1 MQRDN
6 DPRSGRNHRTAAH
19 ASPGGGPGISE
30 LPGAPGGFGG
40 GPLLNRRSMMKAL
53 GLGAAAIAGPGL
65 VAGCSSSS
73 SGGRTSI
80 VFEETKPEVVP
91 YFNNLVAK
99 FNASQSSVTVSHD
112 FTSSLIAEFV
122 RGNPPAIDCDNYNL
136 TTSIFVAR
144 GVLADLGGLPQAKL
158 IDPNIQALVT
168 QYASFH
174 GETSILPYSVA
185 AAGVIYNV
193 DLFDKVGVS
202 SVPTTWSEFL
212 AVCEKFK
219 SAKITPVYQTY
230 GDTWT
235 TQQGLF
241 DYTAGGMI
249 DVAAFY
255 QGLARE
261 GTNLGP
267 NSSVSYQK
275 DFTAPCKQMLSLAPY
290 FNDNPIAK
298 HYADGNQAFASSQ
311 AGMYMQGPWAV
322 GEILAINPKLKMGTF
337 ALPATDDASQTKC
350 RVNLD
355 LAIWL
360 PRSQPQ
366 AQHDAAV
373 QFLDYLMQ
381 PSVLNAYNQANL
393 AFSPLKNAPPQT
405 SPLVSGLN
413 QYVSSG
419 RFYQGPGTYVPLTI
433 PVGNFIQEMMLTGN
447 VSGFTSSMDAAFK
460 RLAIRTSA

>member
-6 DPRSGRNHRTAAH
+6 DQRSGRNHRTAAPTAPGGPGVPEPSG
-19 ASPGGGPGISE
+19 ASGGGPVLS
-30 LPGAPGGFGG
+30 
-40 GPLLNRRSMMKAL
+40 RRSMMKAV

-65 VAGCSSSS
+65 VAGCSSS
-73 SGGRTSI
+73 GGATRI

-99 FNASQSSVTVSHD
+99 FNAGQSHVVVTHD
-112 FTSSLIAEFV
+112 FTTNLIAAFV

-136 TTSIFVAR
+136 TTSIFLAR
-144 GVLADLGGLPQAKL
+144 GVLADLASLPQAQL
-158 IDPNIQALVT
+158 INPDIQALVS

-174 GETSILPYSVA
+174 GETSVLPFSVA
-185 AAGVIYNV
+185 ACGVIYNM

-202 SVPTTWSEFL
+202 SVPTTWTEFL
-212 AVCEKFK
+212 GVCEKFK
-219 SAKITPVYQTY
+219 SAGITPIYQTY

-241 DYTAGGMI
+241 DYTVGGTI

-267 NSSVSYQK
+267 NSSVSFEK
-275 DFTAPCKQMLSLAPY
+275 DFTAPCKQMLTLAPY
-290 FNDNPIAK
+290 FNSNPIAK
-298 HYADGNQAFASSQ
+298 HYADGNTQFAGSQ

-322 GEILAINPKLKMGTF
+322 GQVLAINPKLKMGTF
-337 ALPATDDASQTKC
+337 PLPATDDASQTKC

-355 LAIWL
+355 LAVWL
-360 PRSQPQ
+360 PRSQAA
-366 AQHDAAV
+366 AQRTAAL

-381 PSVLNAYNQANL
+381 PSVVNAYNQANL

-405 SPLVSGLN
+405 SPIVSGLN

-419 RFYQGPGTYVPLTI
+419 RFYQGAGTYVPLTI
-433 PVGNFIQEMMLTGN
+433 QVGNFIQEMMLTGN
-447 VSGFTSSMDAAFK
+447 VSGFTSTMDSAFR
-460 RLAIRTSA
+460 RLAVRTSA

>member
-1 MQRDN
+1 MQQDK
-6 DPRSGRNHRTAAH
+6 DLRSGRNHRTGAPAA
-19 ASPGGGPGISE
+19 AGGPRVPEPPESS
-30 LPGAPGGFGG
+30 G
-40 GPLLNRRSMMKAL
+40 GPVLSRRSMMKAL
-53 GLGAAAIAGPGL
+53 GFGAAALAGPGL
-65 VAGCSSSS
+65 VAGCSSA
-73 SGGRTSI
+73 GGGGGPTRI

-99 FNASQSSVTVSHD
+99 FNATHPNIVVTHD

-144 GVLADLGGLPQAKL
+144 GVLADLSGLPQAQT
-158 IDPNIQALVT
+158 IDPNIQALVS

-174 GETSILPYSVA
+174 GETSVLPYSVA
-185 AAGVIYNV
+185 AEGVIYNV
-193 DLFDKVGVS
+193 DLFDRVGVS
-202 SVPTTWSEFL
+202 SVPTTWTEFL
-212 AVCEKFK
+212 GVCEKFK
-219 SAKITPVYQTY
+219 SANITPIYQTF

-241 DYTAGGMI
+241 DYTVGGMV
-249 DVAAFY
+249 DVAGFY
-255 QGLARE
+255 KQLNAE
-261 GTNLGP
+261 GTNLG
-267 NSSVSYQK
+267 SGSTVSFEK
-275 DFTAPCKQMLSLAPY
+275 DFTPALQRMLSLNPY
-290 FNDNPIAK
+290 FNTNPIAQ
-298 HYADGNQAFASSQ
+298 HYAQGNQAFAASQ

-322 GEILAINPKLKMGTF
+322 GEVLTINPKLKMGTF
-337 ALPATDDASQTKC
+337 PLPATDDASQTKC

-360 PRSQPQ
+360 PRSQAP
-366 AQHDAAV
+366 AQRDAAI

-381 PSVLNAYNQANL
+381 PSVMNAYNQANL

-413 QYVSSG
+413 SYVSSG
-419 RFYQGPGTYVPLTI
+419 RFYQGAGTYVPNTI
-433 PVGNFIQEMMLTGN
+433 PVGNLIQEMMLTGN
-447 VSGFTSSMDAAFK
+447 VGGFTTSMDSAFK

>member
-1 MQRDN
+1 MM
-6 DPRSGRNHRTAAH
+6 TAA
-19 ASPGGGPGISE
+19 
-30 LPGAPGGFGG
+30 
-40 GPLLNRRSMMKAL
+40 
-53 GLGAAAIAGPGL
+53 GLGAAAIAAPGL
-65 VAGCSSSS
+65 VAGCSSS
-73 SGGRTSI
+73 GGATRI

-99 FNASQSSVTVSHD
+99 FNASQSQVVVTHD

-144 GVLADLGGLPQAKL
+144 GVLADLAGFPQAQL
-158 IDPNIQALVT
+158 IEPNIQALVT
-168 QYASFH
+168 QYASYH

-185 AAGVIYNV
+185 AEGVIYNV

-219 SAKITPVYQTY
+219 SANITPVYQTY

-235 TQQGLF
+235 IQQGLF
-241 DYTAGGMI
+241 DYTVGGMV

-255 QGLARE
+255 QQLARE

-267 NSSVSYQK
+267 NSSVSFDK
-275 DFTAPCKQMLSLAPY
+275 DFTEPCKQMLSLSPY
-290 FNDNPIAK
+290 FNAGSIAK
-298 HYADGNQAFASSQ
+298 HYGDGNLAFANGQ

-322 GEILAINPKLKMGTF
+322 GQVLAINPKLKMGTF
-337 ALPATDDASQTKC
+337 PLPATEDASQTKC

-360 PRSQPQ
+360 PRSQPA
-366 AQHDAAV
+366 AQRQAAV

-381 PSVLNAYNQANL
+381 PSVVNAYNQANL

-405 SPLVSGLN
+405 SAIVSGLQ

-419 RFYQGPGTYVPLTI
+419 RFYQGAGTYVPITI
-433 PVGNFIQEMMLTGN
+433 PVGNFVQEMMLTGN
-447 VSGFTSSMDAAFK
+447 VSGFTSSMDGAFK
-460 RLAIRTSA
+460 RLAVRTSA

>member
-6 DPRSGRNHRTAAH
+6 DPRSVRNRQAAAH
-19 ASPGGGPGISE
+19 TSPAGPM
-30 LPGAPGGFGG
+30 
-40 GPLLNRRSMMKAL
+40 LNRRSMMKAL

-65 VAGCSSSS
+65 VAGCSSS
-73 SGGRTSI
+73 GGATRI

-91 YFNNLVAK
+91 YFTALAAK
-99 FNASQSSVTVSHD
+99 FNASQSSVVVTHD
-112 FTSSLIAEFV
+112 STSSLIAEFV
-122 RGNPPAIDCDNYNL
+122 RGNPPNIDCDNYNL

-144 GVLADLGGLPQAKL
+144 GVLADLADLPQAQL

-168 QYASFH
+168 QYASYH

-185 AAGVIYNV
+185 AEGVIYNME
-193 DLFDKVGVS
+193 LFDKVGVS

-212 AVCEKFK
+212 AVCEKFM
-219 SAKITPVYQTY
+219 SAKITPIYQTY

-235 TQQGLF
+235 IQQGLF
-241 DYTAGGMI
+241 DYTVGGMI

-255 QGLARE
+255 KQLNAE
-261 GTNLGP
+261 GTNLGSG
-267 NSSVSYQK
+267 SSVSFGK
-275 DFTAPCKQMLSLAPY
+275 DFTAPCKQMLALNPY
-290 FNDNPIAK
+290 INADPIAK
-298 HYADGNQAFASSQ
+298 HYGDGNLAFANGQ

-322 GEILAINPKLKMGTF
+322 GDVLAINPKLKMGTF
-337 ALPATDDASQTKC
+337 PLPVTEDASQTKC

-360 PRSQPQ
+360 PRSQPA
-366 AQHDAAV
+366 AQRAAAI

-405 SPLVSGLN
+405 SPIVSGLN

-419 RFYQGPGTYVPLTI
+419 RFYQGAGTYVPITI
-433 PVGNFIQEMMLTGN
+433 PVGNFIQEMMLTGD
-447 VSGFTSSMDAAFK
+447 VSGFTSSMDGAFK

>member
-1 MQRDN
+1 VQHGN
-6 DPRSGRNHRTAAH
+6 DLRSGPNHQAAAPK
-19 ASPGGGPGISE
+19 ASGAPGVLGGGPV
-30 LPGAPGGFGG
+30 
-40 GPLLNRRSMMKAL
+40 LNRRSMMKAM

-65 VAGCSSSS
+65 VAGCSSS
-73 SGGRTSI
+73 GGSTTSI

-99 FNASQSSVTVSHD
+99 FNASQSHVVVTHD
-112 FTSSLIAEFV
+112 FTTNLIAAFV

-136 TTSIFVAR
+136 TTSIFLAR
-144 GVLADLGGLPQAKL
+144 GVLADLASLPQAQL
-158 IDPNIQALVT
+158 INPDIQALVS

-174 GETSILPYSVA
+174 GETSVLPFSVA
-185 AAGVIYNV
+185 ACGVIYNM

-202 SVPTTWSEFL
+202 SVPTTWTEFL

-219 SAKITPVYQTY
+219 SANITPIYQTY

-241 DYTAGGMI
+241 DYTVGGMI

-255 QGLARE
+255 KQLASE

-267 NSSVSYQK
+267 DSPVSFEK
-275 DFTAPCKQMLSLAPY
+275 DFTAPCKQMLTLAPY
-290 FNDNPIAK
+290 FNTNPIAQ
-298 HYADGNQAFASSQ
+298 HYASGNLAFASHQ

-322 GEILAINPKLKMGTF
+322 GQVLAINPKLKMGTF
-337 ALPATDDASQTKC
+337 PLPATDDASQTKC

-355 LAIWL
+355 LAVWL
-360 PRSQPQ
+360 PRTQTA
-366 AQHDAAV
+366 AQRTAALH
-373 QFLDYLMQ
+373 FLDYLMQ
-381 PSVLNAYNQANL
+381 PSVVNAYNQANL

-405 SPLVSGLN
+405 SPVVSGLN

-419 RFYQGPGTYVPLTI
+419 RFYQGAGTYVPITI

-447 VSGFTSSMDAAFK
+447 VSGFTSSMDGAFR
-460 RLAIRTSA
+460 RLAVRTSA

>member
-1 MQRDN
+1 MRRGN
-6 DPRSGRNHRTAAH
+6 GATTRGSAAMSRGSAAMSRRTMLKTA
-19 ASPGGGPGISE
+19 
-30 LPGAPGGFGG
+30 
-40 GPLLNRRSMMKAL
+40 
-53 GLGAAAIAGPGL
+53 GLGAAALAVPGL
-65 VAGCSSSS
+65 AAGCSAA
-73 SGGRTSI
+73 GARTPI

-99 FNASQSSVTVSHD
+99 FNASQNAVTVTHD

-144 GVLADLGGLPQAKL
+144 GVLADLAGLPQAQT

-168 QYASFH
+168 QYASYK

-185 AAGVIYNV
+185 AEGVIYNV

-202 SVPTTWSEFL
+202 AVPTTWTEFL
-212 AVCEKFK
+212 NVCEKFK
-219 SAKITPVYQTY
+219 SKGITPIYQTY

-241 DYTAGGMI
+241 DYTVGGMI
-249 DVAAFY
+249 DVAHFFRQLNA
-255 QGLARE
+255 E

-267 NSSVSYQK
+267 DSSVSFEK
-275 DFTAPCKQMLSLAPY
+275 DFTEPCKKMLSLAPY
-290 FNDNPIAK
+290 FNENPIAK
-298 HYADGNQAFASSQ
+298 HYADGNLAFASSQ

-322 GEILAINPKLKMGTF
+322 GQVLAINPKAKMGTF
-337 ALPATDDASQTKC
+337 PLPTSDDASQTKC

-360 PRSQPQ
+360 PRSQPR
-366 AQHDAAV
+366 AQRDAAIK
-373 QFLDYLMQ
+373 FLDYLMQ

-393 AFSPLKNAPPQT
+393 AFSPLKDAPPQK
-405 SPLVSGLN
+405 SPLVSGL
-413 QYVSSG
+413 QPYVSAG
-419 RFYQGPGTYVPLTI
+419 RFYQGPGTYVPITI
-433 PVGNFIQEMMLTGN
+433 PVGNYVQEMMLTGN
-447 VSGFTSSMDAAFK
+447 VSGFTSSMDSAFK

>member
-1 MQRDN
+1 M
-6 DPRSGRNHRTAAH
+6 RSGRPEQTATQSVAEKPASAGMSRRT
-19 ASPGGGPGISE
+19 
-30 LPGAPGGFGG
+30 
-40 GPLLNRRSMMKAL
+40 MMKTL
-53 GLGAAAIAGPGL
+53 GLGTAAFAVPGL

-73 SGGRTSI
+73 SGGATKI

-91 YFNNLVAK
+91 YFDNLVAK
-99 FNASQSSVTVSHD
+99 FNASQSHVVVTHD
-112 FTSSLIAEFV
+112 SISSLIAEFV
-122 RGNPPAIDCDNYNL
+122 RGDPPAIDCDNYNL

-144 GVLADLGGLPQAKL
+144 GVLADLASLPQAKT

-168 QYASFH
+168 QYASYH

-185 AAGVIYNV
+185 AEGVIYNV

-202 SVPTTWSEFL
+202 AVPTTWTEFL

-219 SAKITPVYQTY
+219 SAGITPVYQTY

-241 DYTAGGMI
+241 DYTVGGMI

-255 QGLARE
+255 QQLARE

-267 NSSVSYQK
+267 NSAVSFEK
-275 DFTAPCKQMLSLAPY
+275 DFTAPCQKMLSLAPY
-290 FNDNPIAK
+290 FNDNAIAK
-298 HYADGNQAFASSQ
+298 YYVNGNTAFAAGQ

-322 GEILAINPKLKMGTF
+322 GEVLAINPKLKMGTF
-337 ALPATDDASQTKC
+337 ALPTTDDASQTKC

-360 PRSQPQ
+360 PRSQAP
-366 AQHDAAV
+366 AQRAAAI

-405 SPLVSGLN
+405 SPIVTGL
-413 QYVSSG
+413 QKYVSSG

-447 VSGFTSSMDAAFK
+447 VSGFTSSMDGAFK

>member
-1 MQRDN
+1 
-6 DPRSGRNHRTAAH
+6 
-19 ASPGGGPGISE
+19 
-30 LPGAPGGFGG
+30 
-40 GPLLNRRSMMKAL
+40 MMKAL

-65 VAGCSSSS
+65 VAGCSSS
-73 SGGRTSI
+73 GGATRI

-99 FNASQSSVTVSHD
+99 FNATHPDIVVTHD
-112 FTSSLIAEFV
+112 FTSSLIADFV
-122 RGNPPAIDCDNYNL
+122 RGDPPAIDCDNYNL

-144 GVLADLGGLPQAKL
+144 GVLADLAGLPQART
-158 IDPNIQALVT
+158 IDPNIQALVS
-168 QYASFH
+168 QYASYR

-185 AAGVIYNV
+185 AEGVIYNAE
-193 DLFDKVGVS
+193 LFDKVGVS
-202 SVPTTWSEFL
+202 TVPATWAEFL
-212 AVCEKFK
+212 AVCEKFR
-219 SAKITPVYQTY
+219 SANITPIYQTY

-241 DYTAGGMI
+241 DYTTGGMI

-255 QGLARE
+255 RQLNAE

-267 NSSVSYQK
+267 DSPVSFEK
-275 DFTAPCKQMLSLAPY
+275 DFTPACQKMLSLTPY
-290 FNDNPIAK
+290 FNSNPIAE
-298 HYADGNQAFASSQ
+298 HYADGNLAFASSQ

-337 ALPATDDASQTKC
+337 PLPATDDPAQTKC

-360 PRSQPQ
+360 PRSQAP
-366 AQHDAAV
+366 AQRAAAV

-381 PSVLNAYNQANL
+381 PSVMNAYNQANL

-405 SPLVSGLN
+405 SPIVSGLN
-413 QYVSSG
+413 PYVSSG
-419 RFYQGPGTYVPLTI
+419 RFYQGAGTYVPITI

-447 VSGFTSSMDAAFK
+447 VSGFTSSMDGAFK

>member
-1 MQRDN
+1 VGHDE
-6 DPRSGRNHRTAAH
+6 GV
-19 ASPGGGPGISE
+19 GPVLS
-30 LPGAPGGFGG
+30 
-40 GPLLNRRSMMKAL
+40 RRSMMKTL
-53 GLGAAAIAGPGL
+53 GLGAAALAGAGL
-65 VAGCSSSS
+65 ATGCSSS
-73 SGGRTSI
+73 GGVTRI

-99 FNASQSSVTVSHD
+99 FNAAHPDIVVTHD

-122 RGNPPAIDCDNYNL
+122 RGNTPAIDCDNYNL

-144 GVLADLGGLPQAKL
+144 GVLADLSGLPQAKL

-168 QYASFH
+168 QYASYH

-185 AAGVIYNV
+185 AEGVIYNV
-193 DLFDKVGVS
+193 ELFDKVGIS

-219 SAKITPVYQTY
+219 SANITPIFQTY
-230 GDTWT
+230 GDNWT

-241 DYTAGGMI
+241 DYTVGGMM
-249 DVAAFY
+249 DVAGFY
-255 QGLARE
+255 KQLGAVGTGLGSDSA
-261 GTNLGP
+261 
-267 NSSVSYQK
+267 VSFEK
-275 DFTAPCKQMLSLAPY
+275 DFTAPCQRMLSLAPY
-290 FNDNPIAK
+290 FNANPIAK
-298 HYADGNQAFASSQ
+298 HYGDGNLAFANGA

-322 GEILAINPKLKMGTF
+322 GQVLAISPKLKMGTF
-337 ALPATDDASQTKC
+337 PLPATDDASQTKC

-360 PRSQPQ
+360 PRSQTPDQ
-366 AQHDAAV
+366 RAAAI

-381 PSVLNAYNQANL
+381 PAVMNAYNQANL

-413 QYVSSG
+413 SYVSSG
-419 RFYQGPGTYVPLTI
+419 RFYQGPGTYVPNTI
-433 PVGNFIQEMMLTGN
+433 PIGNYIQEMMLTGN
-447 VSGFTSSMDAAFK
+447 VGGFTSAMDSAFK

>member
-1 MQRDN
+1 MRRGTTIQSGGQRQ
-6 DPRSGRNHRTAAH
+6 AA
-19 ASPGGGPGISE
+19 A
-30 LPGAPGGFGG
+30 PGAAVAVPAAMS
-40 GPLLNRRSMMKAL
+40 RRTMMKTV
-53 GLGAAAIAGPGL
+53 GLGAAALAAPGL
-65 VAGCSSSS
+65 VAGCSAASA
-73 SGGRTSI
+73 RTSI

-99 FNASQSSVTVSHD
+99 FNASQNEVTVTHD

-144 GVLADLGGLPQAKL
+144 GVLADLAGLPQAQT

-168 QYASFH
+168 QYASYK

-185 AAGVIYNV
+185 AEGVIYNV

-202 SVPTTWSEFL
+202 AVPTTWTEFL
-212 AVCEKFK
+212 NVCEKFK
-219 SAKITPVYQTY
+219 SKGITPIYQTY

-249 DVAAFY
+249 DVAAFFK
-255 QGLARE
+255 QLNAE

-267 NSSVSYQK
+267 NSSVSFAK
-275 DFTAPCKQMLSLAPY
+275 DFTGPCQKMLSLTPY
-290 FNDNPIAK
+290 FNADPIAK
-298 HYADGNQAFASSQ
+298 HYADGNLAFASSQ

-322 GEILAINPKLKMGTF
+322 GEVLAINPKAKMGTF
-337 ALPATDDASQTKC
+337 PLPASDNASETKC

-360 PRSQPQ
+360 PRSQGT
-366 AQHDAAV
+366 AQRDAAIK
-373 QFLDYLMQ
+373 FLEYLMQ

-393 AFSPLKNAPPQT
+393 AFSPLRNAPPQK
-405 SPLVSGLN
+405 SPIVSGL
-413 QYVSSG
+413 QPYVSSG
-419 RFYQGPGTYVPLTI
+419 RFYQGPGTYVPITI
-433 PVGNFIQEMMLTGN
+433 PVGNYIQEMMLSGN
-447 VSGFTSSMDAAFK
+447 VSGFTSSMDSAFK

>member
-1 MQRDN
+1 MRREDHT
-6 DPRSGRNHRTAAH
+6 RSGRQKRTVTPRAA
-19 ASPGGGPGISE
+19 ATPVPAAMS
-30 LPGAPGGFGG
+30 
-40 GPLLNRRSMMKAL
+40 RRTLMKTL
-53 GLGAAAIAGPGL
+53 GLGTAALAVPGL
-65 VAGCSSSS
+65 VAGCSSGG
-73 SGGRTSI
+73 GGRTSI

-91 YFNNLVAK
+91 YFNALVAK
-99 FNASQSSVTVSHD
+99 FNASQSSVTVTHD

-144 GVLADLGGLPQAKL
+144 GVLADLASLPQAQT
-158 IDPNIQALVT
+158 INPNIQALVT

-185 AAGVIYNV
+185 AEGVIYNK
-193 DLFDKVGVS
+193 DLFEKVGVS
-202 SVPTTWSEFL
+202 SVPTTRTEFL
-212 AVCEKFK
+212 SVCEKFK
-219 SAKITPVYQTY
+219 SAGITPIYQTY

-235 TQQGLF
+235 IQQGLF
-241 DYTAGGMI
+241 DYTVGGML
-249 DVAAFY
+249 DVASFHKQLNA
-255 QGLARE
+255 A

-267 NSSVSYQK
+267 NSAVSYEK
-275 DFTAPCKQMLSLAPY
+275 DFTVPCKQMLSLAPY

-298 HYADGNQAFASSQ
+298 HYADGNLAFANGQ

-322 GEILAINPKLKMGTF
+322 GQILAVNPKLKMGTF

-355 LAIWL
+355 LAVWL
-360 PRSQPQ
+360 PRSQPS
-366 AQHDAAV
+366 AQRTAAI

-381 PSVLNAYNQANL
+381 PSILNAYNQANL
-393 AFSPLKNAPPQT
+393 AFSPLKNAPPQK
-405 SPLVSGLN
+405 SPIVSGLQ

-447 VSGFTSSMDAAFK
+447 VSGFTSSMDGAFK
-460 RLAIRTSA
+460 RLAVRTSA

>member
-1 MQRDN
+1 MRRGRTIQSGGQRQAAAAGAAVAV
-6 DPRSGRNHRTAAH
+6 PAAMTRRT
-19 ASPGGGPGISE
+19 
-30 LPGAPGGFGG
+30 
-40 GPLLNRRSMMKAL
+40 MMKAA
-53 GLGAAAIAGPGL
+53 GLGAAALAAPGL
-65 VAGCSSSS
+65 VAGCSAASA
-73 SGGRTSI
+73 RTSI

-99 FNASQSSVTVSHD
+99 FNASQNEVTVTHD

-144 GVLADLGGLPQAKL
+144 GVLADLADLPQAQT

-168 QYASFH
+168 QYASYK

-185 AAGVIYNV
+185 AEGVIYNV
-193 DLFDKVGVS
+193 DLFDKAGVS
-202 SVPTTWSEFL
+202 AVPTTWTEFL
-212 AVCEKFK
+212 NVCETFK
-219 SAKITPVYQTY
+219 SRGITPIYQTY

-235 TQQGLF
+235 TLQGLF

-249 DVAAFY
+249 DVAAFFK
-255 QGLARE
+255 QLNAE

-267 NSSVSYQK
+267 DSPVSFAK
-275 DFTAPCKQMLSLAPY
+275 DFTGPCQKMLSLTPY
-290 FNDNPIAK
+290 FNADPIAK
-298 HYADGNQAFASSQ
+298 HYADGNLAFASNQ

-322 GEILAINPKLKMGTF
+322 GEVLAINPKAKMGTF
-337 ALPATDDASQTKC
+337 PLPASDNASETKC

-360 PRSQPQ
+360 PRSQGA
-366 AQHDAAV
+366 AQRDAAIK
-373 QFLDYLMQ
+373 FLGYLMQ

-393 AFSPLKNAPPQT
+393 AFSPLKNAPPQK
-405 SPLVSGLN
+405 SPIVSGL
-413 QYVSSG
+413 QPYVSSG
-419 RFYQGPGTYVPLTI
+419 RFYQGPGTYVPITI
-433 PVGNFIQEMMLTGN
+433 PVGNYIQEMMLSGN
-447 VSGFTSSMDAAFK
+447 VSGFTSSMDSAFK